1 MVGTMKADE
10 KRLKKRLKKK
20 IGRTRADIIFDTINI
35 IIMLI
40 LLFIFI
46 FPLYYTVIASFSDI
60 HELALGNVVWRPRGF
75 TVEAYMHVFHN
86 DQIWTGYINSI
97 IYMVGSVLYTL
108 FILIPAAYALSKAKM
123 FGRMTVSWFFL
134 ITMYFSGGLI
144 PTFILYQNLGLV
156 NSRLAVIV
164 GSISVFHLIVTRT
177 FFQNS
182 IPDELYE
189 SVKID
194 GGSEYTC
201 FFRIALP
208 LSSAII
214 AVMALFTA
222 IGSWNSFFG
231 ALIYFT
237 RRELFPLQLILR
249 NILILGEQMIQHPD
263 FLEMGADAQEFFI
276 MQARLAQSMRY
287 AVVFIAAAP
296 LLIAYPFVQRFFVK
310 GVMIGSIKG

>member
-1 MVGTMKADE
+1 MVRAEET
-10 KRLKKRLKKK
+10 RPKKRRYKG
-20 IGRTRADIIFDTINI
+20 IARSRSDIIFDTVNI
-35 IIMLI
+35 AIMCI
-40 LLFIFI
+40 LLFIFV

-60 HELALGNVVWRPRGF
+60 HELALGNVVWRPIG
-75 TVEAYMHVFHN
+75 VNIEAYRSVFIN
-86 DQIWTGYINSI
+86 DQIWTGYINSF
-97 IYMVGSVLYTL
+97 IYMIGSVIYTL
-108 FILIPAAYALSKAKM
+108 IILIPAAYALSKRNM
-123 FGRMTVSWFFL
+123 FGRMSVSWFFL

-144 PTFILYQNLGLV
+144 PTFILYSNLGLI

-189 SVKID
+189 SVKMD

-237 RRELFPLQLILR
+237 RRDLFPLQLVLR
-249 NILILGEQMIQHPD
+249 NILILGEQMMQHPD
-263 FLEMGADAQEFFI
+263 FGYMEADAQEFFI
-276 MQARLAQSMRY
+276 AQARLAMTMRY

>member
-1 MVGTMKADE
+1 MVNNKTDE
-10 KRLKKRLKKK
+10 KRLKKRRKKG
-20 IGRTRADIIFDTINI
+20 IGRTRADIIFDTVNI
-35 IIMLI
+35 IIMCI
-40 LLFIFI
+40 LLFIFV
-46 FPLYYTVIASFSDI
+46 FPLYYTIIASFSDI
-60 HELALGNVVWRPRGF
+60 HELALGNVIWRPIGLNI
-75 TVEAYMHVFHN
+75 EAYRSVFIN
-86 DQIWTGYINSI
+86 DQIWIGYRNSF
-97 IYMVGSVLYTL
+97 IYMFGSVIYTL
-108 FILIPAAYALSKAKM
+108 ILLIPAAYALSKTAM
-123 FGRMTVSWFFL
+123 FGRMAVSWFFL

-164 GSISVFHLIVTRT
+164 GSVSVFHLIVSRT
-177 FFQNS
+177 FFQSS

-189 SVKID
+189 SVKMD
-194 GGSEYTC
+194 GGSEFTC

-237 RRELFPLQLILR
+237 RRDLFPLQLVLR

-263 FLEMGADAQEFFI
+263 FAYMEADAQEFFI
-276 MQARLAQSMRY
+276 AQARLAQSMRY

-296 LLIAYPFVQRFFVK
+296 LLVAYPFVQRFFVK